1 MDPHGTDTNPPPTT
15 SHPLRM
21 PAALKSRTYGQ
32 YLMSDDPARQIRGG
46 GAGAGETCCILS
58 EKNLRLNISR
68 NVHVPCN

>member
-32 YLMSDDPARQIRGG
+32 YLMSEDPARQIRGG
-46 GAGAGETCCILS
+46 GGGGGDVLYTQWEESSSKYFPKRACTL
-58 EKNLRLNISR
+58 
-68 NVHVPCN
+68 

>member
-32 YLMSDDPARQIRGG
+32 YLMSEDPARQIRGG
-46 GAGAGETCCILS
+46 GGDMLYTQWEESSSKYFPKRACTL
-58 EKNLRLNISR
+58 
-68 NVHVPCN
+68 